1 MTDIAQAIQSLNK
14 KGGVNHEFVVRGEP
28 TNEAEYNS
36 GVDYVSGAD
45 ANGNAIFSDTKP
57 YTWSEV
63 SAEKALLQTEYD
75 NDQYQRDRASKYP
88 AIGDQLDKLWHSINA
103 DDTLKTQ
110 FADFYNTIKAVK
122 DKYPKE

>member
-1 MTDIAQAIQSLNK
+1 MIDFVDAIKSLDNSYNVYIDGDINSQEDWDNK
-14 KGGVNHEFVVRGEP
+14 VKFITGK
-28 TNEAEYNS
+28 
-36 GVDYVSGAD
+36 DAD
-45 ANGNAIFSDTKP
+45 DNAIFADTKP
-57 YTWSEV
+57 ITYAEV
-63 SAEKALLQTEYD
+63 VAEQQRLQTEYD

>member
-1 MTDIAQAIQSLNK
+1 MNISKAILSL
-14 KGGVNHEFVVRGEP
+14 GQYEFVIDGEVN
-28 TNEAEYNS
+28 TEEDWNNN
-36 GVDYVSGAD
+36 VKFVSGAD
-45 ANGNAIFSDTKP
+45 ENGTAIFSETKP
-57 YTWSEV
+57 ITYAEV
-63 SAEKALLQTEYD
+63 VAEQQRLQTEYD

>member
-1 MTDIAQAIQSLNK
+1 MVIDITKAILSL
-14 KGGVNHEFVVRGEP
+14 GEYEFIIHDEIKSEQDWNDNVQF
-28 TNEAEYNS
+28 
-36 GVDYVSGAD
+36 VSGAD
-45 ANGNAIFSDTKP
+45 ENGTAIFSDTKP
-57 YTWSEV
+57 VTYAEV
-63 SAEKALLQTEYD
+63 VAEQQRLQADYD
-75 NDQYQRDRASKYP
+75 AKQYQRDRASKYP